1 MVLFLLSFLS
11 FVWLFYIEWL
21 SSVLFLLVHL
31 AVLIQVPTHSTD
43 NAVISPTIYQ
53 AQYHVVGSTEVIRTD
68 TAHSRVSSIKHL
80 IFFSETI
87 FYNSGT
93 FIRFLFINSILY
105 EVLKRIFIF
114 LKVLIANTL
123 KLFILNFSISWS
135 VALFLLFVSFW
146 DFVYFFLSLKDVWYF
161 FFNWIPDI
169 EYKDLKS
176 LYHVI
181 IFFPGRQFE

>member
-1 MVLFLLSFLS
+1 MFLFLLSFLS

-21 SSVLFLLVHL
+21 SSVLYLLVHL

-68 TAHSRVSSIKHL
+68 TAHSEFLPSNIY

-87 FYNSGT
+87 FYNSRT

-105 EVLKRIFIF
+105 ELLKRIFIF

-146 DFVYFFLSLKDVWYF
+146 DFVYLFFLSLKDVWYF
-161 FFNWIPDI
+161 FFQLNSR
-169 EYKDLKS
+169 YR
-176 LYHVI
+176 V
-181 IFFPGRQFE
+181 